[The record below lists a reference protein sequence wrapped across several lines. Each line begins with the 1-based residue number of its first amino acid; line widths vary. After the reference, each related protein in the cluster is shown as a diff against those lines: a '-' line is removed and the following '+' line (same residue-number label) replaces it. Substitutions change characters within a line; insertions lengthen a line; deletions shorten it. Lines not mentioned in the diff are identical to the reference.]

1 MIDKVAQWSTSVNR
15 EDKPALLVGMA
26 RFTLGLEVV
35 SSQSQR
41 THHTQRNVLSHRT
54 HRFCLRCA
62 RCVRNDAYTLRLV
75 GNHNLGSGG
84 RCPWGEMS
92 RSPIFRLVM
101 GAEHAGRRTWQRAG
115 GVVAAVPVITDA
127 VPLVIS
133 PIVTDPE
140 RADVSAPIF
149 FLYTCP

>member
-41 THHTQRNVLSHRT
+41 THRT

-92 RSPIFRLVM
+92 RSPIFRLV
-101 GAEHAGRRTWQRAG
+101 GAGRQAHLAAGWRRGGGGASNHRRRA
-115 GVVAAVPVITDA
+115 ASD
-127 VPLVIS
+127 
-133 PIVTDPE
+133 
-140 RADVSAPIF
+140 
-149 FLYTCP
+149 

>member
-41 THHTQRNVLSHRT
+41 THRTQRNVLSHRT

-84 RCPWGEMS
+84 RFPWGEMS

-101 GAEHAGRRTWQRAG
+101 GAGRQAHLAAGWRRGGGGASNHRRRA
-115 GVVAAVPVITDA
+115 ASD
-127 VPLVIS
+127 
-133 PIVTDPE
+133 
-140 RADVSAPIF
+140 
-149 FLYTCP
+149 